1 MPSAIDYRAGVGKF
15 EVRGVSSGSDCAID
29 VSLQIDYI
37 GICGL
42 RSVFITINKKEGRG
56 MYFLA
61 KLFGILTLVW
71 FYMTAKNQNAPLINW
86 SIIGLVGYWLTWW
99 LAKFFVLEP
108 LSKLVAK
115 HSVMEMVLT
124 QVPVVCAV
132 LACVLIRKKL
142 IASISAN

>member
-1 MPSAIDYRAGVGKF
+1 
-15 EVRGVSSGSDCAID
+15 
-29 VSLQIDYI
+29 
-37 GICGL
+37 
-42 RSVFITINKKEGRG
+42 

-71 FYMTAKNQNAPLINW
+71 FYMTAKNQNAPVINW
-86 SIIGLVGYWLTWW
+86 SIIGLIGYWLTWW

-124 QVPVVCAV
+124 QVPVVFAV
-132 LACVLIRKKL
+132 VACILIRKKL
-142 IASISAN
+142 IAGISES